1 MHTKTIIR
9 AAAIAAAIGLAW
21 PATAHADDDPGTDQE
36 VCGAFNLGVPPDQ
49 IAQGL
54 QRGDGRIN
62 PWQAQRDTVW
72 PIISGD
78 CG

>member
-1 MHTKTIIR
+1 LPNQRANAGLDQNNRTFRSSSGRCAHLRRLAESHPQVLII
-9 AAAIAAAIGLAW
+9 AL
-21 PATAHADDDPGTDQE
+21 PA
-36 VCGAFNLGVPPDQ
+36 PD

-72 PIISGD
+72 PIIEGD
-78 CG
+78 CDQ